1 MRSKRKNKVSKQ
13 RLIKSKRTPKKTRKR
28 TRTRT
33 PKKTRTRTRTRKSK
47 KYSRK
52 TRRSFI
58 KKSRRNNRKLKGG
71 AHESGDNLLDVL
83 VGRWEAKGTTVAA
96 IMNKLIPKGKK
107 EFRRL
112 MIDEGYRLDAILQM
126 TGTEMAKEGFGIMDR
141 IYLTRDLPIETEIF
155 TVKKDGAGG
164 YTGGGGSGG
173 DSFTLKN
180 IQVDKDG
187 KVSMEQVYS
196 DGLKTKWL
204 FKISEDRNNLESG
217 ERIALDSDYEGKKI
231 GNFTAQRVKTAQ
243 PEASQLSQSTEHRP
257 AQVTVNP
264 RAQESEGG
272 AKIWFKFGQPHRLA
286 ATPLPFWTFYL
297 NEDGSGGGGDGF
309 HFEKIVSGKGKVPEM
324 GPPVTMVQVFD
335 NGGHNNRWVLNLPK
349 AFSSLEDA
357 TAAMAKE
364 NPSTG
369 KEGYVLPAVAI
380 FEGEDSSID
389 LQQGPDEFWDS
400 DGNYIAQTKL
410 LYYAPAQHYKTRN
423 RTIQLKIVQL
433 SQGIAPIDVSLTDN
447 ATIAELKDKIRETR
461 GISKTD
467 EFNLY
472 TVEKAWGI
480 PSFYGTTTKWPLKR
494 KEQLTDEEKTLGYY
508 NILTDSTID
517 IEFV

>member
-1 MRSKRKNKVSKQ
+1 MRSKRKNKVSKG
-13 RLIKSKRTPKKTRKR
+13 RLRQSKVRKTSSKVRKTSLKKTSLRKNKRTQR
-28 TRTRT
+28 
-33 PKKTRTRTRTRKSK
+33 RKSK
-47 KYSRK
+47 KSSQK

-58 KKSRRNNRKLKGG
+58 EKSRKNNRKLKGG
-71 AHESGDNLLDVL
+71 AQASDNQVL
-83 VGRWEAKGTTVAA
+83 EKLEGTWEARGTTVSA
-96 IMNKLIPKGKK
+96 IRNKLTPEGKR
-107 EFRRL
+107 ELRRL
-112 MIDEGYRLDAILQM
+112 MFDKGYSLDTILEKSREAQESRSVIDAEKVLEDAGYGFSVLD
-126 TGTEMAKEGFGIMDR
+126 
-141 IYLTRDLPIETEIF
+141 DLPIFADEKKVPIEAEIF
-155 TVKKDGAGG
+155 TVKKDSAGG
-164 YTGGGGSGG
+164 YTGKGGSGG

-196 DGLKTKWL
+196 DGTKTKWL

-217 ERIALDSDYEGKKI
+217 EWIALDSDYEGKKI

-423 RTIQLKIVQL
+423 RK
-433 SQGIAPIDVSLTDN
+433 
-447 ATIAELKDKIRETR
+447 
-461 GISKTD
+461 
-467 EFNLY
+467 
-472 TVEKAWGI
+472 
-480 PSFYGTTTKWPLKR
+480 
-494 KEQLTDEEKTLGYY
+494 Y
-508 NILTDSTID
+508 N
-517 IEFV
+517 